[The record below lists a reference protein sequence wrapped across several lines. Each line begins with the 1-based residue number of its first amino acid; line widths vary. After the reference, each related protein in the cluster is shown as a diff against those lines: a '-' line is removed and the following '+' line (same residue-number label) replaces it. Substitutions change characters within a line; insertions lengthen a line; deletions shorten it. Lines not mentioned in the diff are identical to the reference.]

1 MKEFLEKTLRQT
13 VHIEKNTE
21 LYERLP
27 LVYRGRYNI
36 YNVKTNGFL
45 WIAIKPEN
53 EVGLVMLRK
62 DRAKV
67 EKEAKL
73 NCALFLDRTTFYIK
87 EKLLEEGI
95 PFVIMDKQIYL
106 PFIGYL
112 LSGTK
117 EREIAPVHQISYLTQ
132 KLLLTAVYEKWQG
145 IKVSEASEKLGVT
158 KMSVS
163 RCFDEIEYLDI
174 DILRMKGKSRV
185 IYIPEDIRELWN
197 QIQGK
202 LRSPVVNRYILRED
216 VKLDKKAGI
225 SALCEYSLLT
235 DNDYPTYAVIK
246 KEIRNSGIQEKRQ
259 AGKGDDIGCV
269 VLELG
274 YFIDYEGEKA
284 EDPISVA
291 MSFTDEELRD
301 ERINISI
308 KEMLEE
314 YVWSRG

>member
-1 MKEFLEKTLRQT
+1 MEEFLEKTLRQT

-73 NCALFLDRTTFYIK
+73 NCALFFDRTTFYIK

-117 EREIAPVHQISYLTQ
+117 
-132 KLLLTAVYEKWQG
+132 TAVYEKWQE

-269 VLELG
+269 VLE
-274 YFIDYEGEKA
+274 
-284 EDPISVA
+284 
-291 MSFTDEELRD
+291 
-301 ERINISI
+301 
-308 KEMLEE
+308 
-314 YVWSRG
+314 